1 MPRKTVKKRKVNPK
15 RKPVKLEV
23 DDESLVSQMDN
34 ILTNSKQLS
43 IVLVHS
49 PACGPCR
56 RFREE
61 KWDKLMRMPRIN
73 NNVMAIRNDLFDR
86 SRISKNVK
94 GLEYLPSLIV
104 VDEKGVPQTFEGPEG
119 PTNVMPTPQTLEDLV
134 RAANVQPTSPAMK
147 ETPQTLDDLMRSV
160 NIKPSPFTPFAKDAI
175 NAANQAAKIAN
186 TRAVNANK
194 AAMAIRNNSSAQ
206 VLRNAQMAANSAR
219 AAAEGAK
226 EAAKSV
232 MEALHTMQDM
242 NKERAMA
249 AANRAN
255 SAASAAN
262 LAAENVVSRTENL
275 NQSLPSNSML
285 AQENMSPMNYTRMNE
300 TPMNS
305 TRMNEPPVNFT
316 PPPGMSQII
325 VREPTSMTSP
335 PLLKRGGGNLLKV
348 LQAYNN
354 RRVTRRK

>member
-1 MPRKTVKKRKVNPK
+1 MAKTAKKAKTK
-15 RKPVKLEV
+15 GKTKKPVKLEV
-23 DDESLVSQMDN
+23 DNESLVGEMDN
-34 ILTNSKQLS
+34 ILSNSNQLS

-86 SRISKNVK
+86 SKISKNVK
-94 GLEYLPSLIV
+94 GLEYLPSLII

-134 RAANVQPTSPAMK
+134 RAANVRPTSPPANA
-147 ETPQTLDDLMRSV
+147 PQNLDDLMRSV

-186 TRAVNANK
+186 ASAVNANK
-194 AAMAIRNNSSAQ
+194 AAMAIHNNSSSQ
-206 VLRNAQMAANSAR
+206 ILRNAQMAANSAK
-219 AAAEGAK
+219 AAAEEAK

-232 MEALHTMQDM
+232 MEALHTMQNM
-242 NKERAMA
+242 NREKAMA

-285 AQENMSPMNYTRMNE
+285 AEENMS
-300 TPMNS
+300 PMNS
-305 TRMNEPPVNFT
+305 TRMNEPAENFT
-316 PPPGMSQII
+316 PPPGMSQMSQMSQMSNGKTI
-325 VREPTSMTSP
+325 VRNPTPMASP
-335 PLLKRGGGNLLKV
+335 QMKGGGNLLKM
-348 LQAYNN
+348 LKAYNR